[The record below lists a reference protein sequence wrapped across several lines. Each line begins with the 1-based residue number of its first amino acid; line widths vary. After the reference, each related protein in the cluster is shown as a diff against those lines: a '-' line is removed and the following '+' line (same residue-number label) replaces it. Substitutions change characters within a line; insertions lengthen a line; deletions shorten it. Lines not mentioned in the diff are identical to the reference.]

1 MTEFD
6 MDVGTIIPAH
16 DSIVT
21 SESETSKPAARAV
34 TLTLTFVFGFAGAA
48 LAIWFFFQKSQI
60 AQGAVKTIDM
70 AIPVGNGRSGNSP
83 YQDTPKQQDL
93 LHDISLN
100 ARQTV

>member
-1 MTEFD
+1 MSDFELE
-6 MDVGTIIPAH
+6 VGTIIPAH

-34 TLTLTFVFGFAGAA
+34 TLSLTFILGAVGAA
-48 LAIWFFFQKSQI
+48 LAIWFFFQKSRNS
-60 AQGAVKTIDM
+60 QGAVKTIDL
-70 AIPVGNGRSGNSP
+70 AIPVANGRSVNSS

-100 ARQTV
+100 ARQTA